1 MTAEVYLKMNL
12 KSLTRPSEFDVK
24 SHAVSVAVL
33 FVRLTLP
40 ETLSL
45 FFTIMS

>member
-1 MTAEVYLKMNL
+1 MNL
-12 KSLTRPSEFDVK
+12 KSLSRPSDFDVE
-24 SHAVSVAVL
+24 SHAVSVAAP

-40 ETLSL
+40 ETPSL